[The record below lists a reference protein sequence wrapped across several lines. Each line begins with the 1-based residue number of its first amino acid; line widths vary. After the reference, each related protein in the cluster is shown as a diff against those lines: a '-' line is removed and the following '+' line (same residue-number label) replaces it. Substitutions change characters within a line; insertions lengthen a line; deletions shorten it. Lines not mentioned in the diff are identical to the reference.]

1 MKQYTFILKTSQ
13 GSEID
18 RTTVNA
24 NNRVEAINHVKY
36 YITKGRKY
44 SMKLKTN

>member
-24 NNRVEAINHVKY
+24 NNRKEAISHVKY
-36 YITKGRKY
+36 YIINGRKY
-44 SMKLKTN
+44 SLKLKTT